1 MTRNW
6 YCWRKSCSGRTRWA
20 RAGCRGWALMEEE
33 QRPAQHPGPAPS
45 TQCPGPAPRPSAQAQ
60 HPGPA
65 AIPAPRPSPRPAASP
80 LWKASSLRLLSALP
94 SSLHHPLSS
103 PSPHH
108 SCGSN
113 KGRSVSLCGVSTRL
127 IPLRQSR
134 GGGVSASLTCLCF
147 EISLSCSRPAASTPP
162 AAPYHA
168 AV

>member
-1 MTRNW
+1 M
-6 YCWRKSCSGRTRWA
+6 
-20 RAGCRGWALMEEE
+20 
-33 QRPAQHPGPAPS
+33 QRPDAVGAGGLPRLGAHGGRAEASPAPR
-45 TQCPGPAPRPSAQAQ
+45 PRPRPSAQLS
-60 HPGPA
+60 GPA

-162 AAPYHA
+162 ATPYHA